1 MLKDLFRKPKYVTVS
16 PAVPKKEMPD
26 GLWVKC
32 SGCGEILFNKELE
45 KNLKVCHK
53 CGTHFRLSAGERLE
67 ITLDEDGFFEYD
79 AGLTS
84 CNPLEFP
91 EYEEKLARAREETG
105 LQEGVVTGE
114 GRINGFSVAIGVLDS
129 NFIMGSMG
137 SVIGEKICRLME
149 RATEKKLP
157 LIIFSTSGG
166 ARMQEGILSLMQ
178 MAKASGALAKFNQAG
193 LLYIS
198 VFTDPTFGGVTASF
212 ASLGDIIISEPGA
225 LIGFAGPRVIKETIR
240 QELPP
245 GAQTAEF
252 NCEHGLID
260 LVVERGQLK
269 SILTRLLKLHQ
280 RGDHAWPSH

>member
-1 MLKDLFRKPKYVTVS
+1 MLKDLFRKPKYVTVT

-53 CGTHFRLSAGERLE
+53 CGTHFRLSAWERLQ
-67 ITLDEDGFFEYD
+67 ITLDDFSEYD
-79 AGLTS
+79 ADLTS

-91 EYEEKLARAREETG
+91 EYEAKLARAREETG

-114 GRINGFSVAIGVLDS
+114 GRVNGVSVAIGVLDS
-129 NFIMGSMG
+129 NFVMGSMG
-137 SVIGEKICRLME
+137 SVVGEKICRLIE
-149 RATEKKLP
+149 RATEHKLP

-178 MAKASGALAKFNQAG
+178 MAKTSAALARFNEAG

-212 ASLGDIIISEPGA
+212 ASLGDFIIAEPGA

-269 SILTRLLKLHQ
+269 NTLTKLLKLHQ
-280 RGDHAWPSH
+280 RGDHTWPSH